1 MIALPLVFSI
11 ACGDRRASSLERRA
25 TSDDFGTPVPDGR
38 AHRPVRIVSL
48 NPGTTELL
56 FAIGAG
62 PRVVGRTTWDVWPD
76 SARAV
81 ADLGPGMR
89 PNVEA
94 VLARKPD
101 LVLLYAS
108 NENRAAAA
116 QLEAAHIPVLALK
129 VDRIEDFR
137 RATRILGRATDDS
150 ARAAAVVDSV
160 SRTLE
165 RVRAETAALPHPS
178 VFWHVWDAP
187 LYTIGAGSFLD
198 ELVVIA
204 GGRNIYHDFSEPSP
218 QVSLEDIVRR
228 DPDVILAGPEG
239 KARIET
245 SPAWRSVRAVR
256 AGRVRAVDTNLVG
269 RPSVRLGEAAVSLAR
284 MLHPELAH
292 GALP

>member
-1 MIALPLVFSI
+1 VPSAES
-11 ACGDRRASSLERRA
+11 RRARA
-25 TSDDFGTPVPDGR
+25 PRDDFGTVVPDGH
-38 AHRPVRIVSL
+38 AHRPTRIVSL

-81 ADLGPGMR
+81 PDLGPGMR

-94 VLARKPD
+94 VLARAPD

-108 NENRAAAA
+108 DENRAAAR
-116 QLEAAHIPVLALK
+116 QLVGAHIPVLALK

-137 RATRILGRATDDS
+137 RAARLLGRATDDS
-150 ARAAAVVDSV
+150 ARAEAVVDSV

-165 RVRAETAALPHPS
+165 RVRAATAPLAHPS
-178 VFWHVWDAP
+178 VFWHVWDSP

-198 ELVVIA
+198 ELVTIA
-204 GGRNIYHDFSEPSP
+204 GARNVYHDLAAPSP

-239 KARIET
+239 RARIAT
-245 SPAWRSVRAVR
+245 SPAWQSVRAVR
-256 AGRVRAVDTNLVG
+256 AGRVLAVDTNLVG

-284 MLHPELAH
+284 MLHPELAR